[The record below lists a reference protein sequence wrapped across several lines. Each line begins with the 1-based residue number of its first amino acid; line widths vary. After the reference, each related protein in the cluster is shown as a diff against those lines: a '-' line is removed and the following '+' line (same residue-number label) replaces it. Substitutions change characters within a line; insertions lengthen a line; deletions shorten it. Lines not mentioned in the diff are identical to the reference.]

1 MELRR
6 FKHDVKN
13 HFISMEGLLNTGNT
27 EELKAYFKELHET
40 SLPSQNMYIS
50 RNDVID
56 AIMHYEL
63 NHRCNKNVAI
73 SVHGTLPEIT
83 SVSSIDICTL
93 FSNLLSN
100 AISAVNKCS
109 DTPWLE
115 ITFSAGQKFFLIE
128 ISNDVDEIIPPKK
141 KNTDRNHGHGVSKI
155 KAIINKYDDNYE
167 ITLDKNR
174 VKVSVFLP
182 I

>member
-1 MELRR
+1 
-6 FKHDVKN
+6 
-13 HFISMEGLLNTGNT
+13 
-27 EELKAYFKELHET
+27 
-40 SLPSQNMYIS
+40 MYVS

-128 ISNDVDEIIPPKK
+128 ISNDVDEIIKYLEAV
-141 KNTDRNHGHGVSKI
+141 NTELSQAKSIMI
-155 KAIINKYDDNYE
+155 KRKGIEHN
-167 ITLDKNR
+167 
-174 VKVSVFLP
+174 LP
-182 I
+182 IHDICYISAQVGGTELWTKKDMFQFIFITE